1 MGKAKPDNGL
11 YTASFFL
18 FSGMNKGIAFLSS
31 QDHIIHMVF
40 EPQVNFGLLIASLA
54 ALILIADHLIDH
66 SVKLAAIFGV
76 SEAVIGLTVLAYGTS
91 MPEFAV
97 SSIASIQVHDQL
109 SVSNIIGSN
118 IYNIAMIIGLV
129 ALLAPFSWRDDL
141 RRDGLFMIAG
151 MGALVLLAFRGGIS
165 SLIGVAMVIALAGY
179 TYHVIKSCKETHPDH
194 GLMKNQNESALKE
207 IGWCALLLAGVLV
220 AGSATVH
227 FAVQTARSA
236 GVSEW
241 LIGATIVAA
250 GTSLPETVV
259 SIISAKKGQ
268 MGMSLGNI
276 VGSNYFNILWIL
288 GFAAALGPL
297 SLAIDEIW
305 GDLAFLCILTVLFF
319 IVLIRKSIG
328 TYEGAAYLGIYSLY
342 LLYLLKILPF

>member
-1 MGKAKPDNGL
+1 
-11 YTASFFL
+11 
-18 FSGMNKGIAFLSS
+18 
-31 QDHIIHMVF
+31 MVV
-40 EPQVNFGLLIASLA
+40 EPLVNFGLLIVSLA
-54 ALILIADHLIDH
+54 VLILIADHLIDH
-66 SVKLAAIFGV
+66 SVKLAALFGV
-76 SEAVIGLTVLAYGTS
+76 SEAVIGLTVLSYGTS

-118 IYNIAMIIGLV
+118 IYNIAMVLGLV
-129 ALLAPFSWRDDL
+129 AVLAPFSWRDDL
-141 RRDGLFMIAG
+141 RRDGLFMTASTF
-151 MGALVLLAFRGGIS
+151 ALVLFAFRGGIS
-165 SLIGVAMVIALAGY
+165 SLIGVAMAITLAGY
-179 TYHVIKSCKETHPDH
+179 TYYVIRSCKGAHADQ
-194 GLMKNQNESALKE
+194 GLVKSQNESPWKE

-259 SIISAKKGQ
+259 SVISAKKGQ
-268 MGMSLGNI
+268 MGMSLGNL

-297 SLAIDEIW
+297 SLSIEEIW
-305 GDLAFLCILTVLFF
+305 GDLVFLCMLTVLFF
-319 IVLIRKSIG
+319 IVLVRKSIG
-328 TYEGAAYLGIYSLY
+328 NYEGVAYLGIYTLY

>member
-1 MGKAKPDNGL
+1 
-11 YTASFFL
+11 
-18 FSGMNKGIAFLSS
+18 
-31 QDHIIHMVF
+31 MVF
-40 EPQVNFGLLIASLA
+40 EPFVNLGLLIVSLA
-54 ALILIADHLIDH
+54 ALIFIADHLIDH

-76 SEAVIGLTVLAYGTS
+76 SETVIGLTVLSYGTS

-109 SVSNIIGSN
+109 SISNIIGSN
-118 IYNIAMIIGLV
+118 IYNIAMILGIVGVLT
-129 ALLAPFSWRDDL
+129 PFIWMDDL

-151 MGALVLLAFRGGIS
+151 TGALVLLAFRGGIS
-165 SLIGVAMVIALAGY
+165 SLIGVVMAIALAGY
-179 TYHVIKSCKETHPDH
+179 TYYVIRSYKRTR
-194 GLMKNQNESALKE
+194 KNCGVIENQKESAGKE
-207 IGWCALLLAGVLV
+207 FGWCVILLAGVLV

-259 SIISAKKGQ
+259 SIISARKGQ

-297 SLAIDEIW
+297 SLSIEEIW
-305 GDLAFLCILTVLFF
+305 GDLVFLCILTFLFF
-319 IVLIRKSIG
+319 IALVRKSIG
-328 TYEGAAYLGIYSLY
+328 KYEGIAYLGIYTLY
-342 LLYLLKILPF
+342 VLYLLKILPL